1 MHYAY
6 SVPPKPVPLL
16 GGPLKPQHLL
26 VLLALARG
34 PVHGYEIKKEIERT
48 GGLRLDPGSLYRL
61 IARLVDEGLIVNAA
75 HADSESADP
84 RRRHYELTRLGRE
97 TLRAE
102 TERLAQF
109 VDTVRAIG
117 TVYPAG
123 KS

>member
-1 MHYAY
+1 
-6 SVPPKPVPLL
+6 VPPKPVPLL
-16 GGPLKPQHLL
+16 GPLKPQHLL

-34 PVHGYEIKKEIERT
+34 PVHGYEIKKELERT

-61 IARLVDEGLIVNAA
+61 IARLVTEGLIVNAA

-84 RRRHYELTRLGRE
+84 RRRHYELTRRGRE

-109 VDTVRAIG
+109 VNAVRAIG
-117 TVYPAG
+117 AVYPSG
-123 KS
+123 KP

>member
-1 MHYAY
+1 M
-6 SVPPKPVPLL
+6 PPRPVRLL

-34 PVHGYEIKKEIERT
+34 PVHGYEIKKELERT
-48 GGLRLDPGSLYRL
+48 AGLRLDPGSLYRL
-61 IARLVDEGLIVNAA
+61 IARLVDEGLIASAA
-75 HADSESADP
+75 HADSESADR

-102 TERLAQF
+102 TERLARF
-109 VDTVRAIG
+109 VDTVRAVG
-117 TVYPAG
+117 ALYPSG